1 MAYDHPVQNS
11 EVYLPNSAP
20 HTCLPPPSPP
30 TPATPC
36 DEHSSPLDD
45 LMPLTPPEI
54 QKGCPPFSQRL
65 TRAVHVLTTEATSL
79 SSLTMLYDT
88 DPAARDAFSNT
99 VEAIKRSHG
108 ERGKLIICGV
118 GKSGYIAQKLVASM
132 LSLGI
137 QAHYLHPSEA
147 LHGDLGVV
155 TKYDTVLL
163 ITFSGKT
170 GELLTLLNHL
180 ESSIPMIVLT
190 GHTNKSTCE
199 IVRQRPNTILLPAP
213 TFEPE
218 EASFGVSAPT
228 TSTTMAMAL
237 GDALVIVTAEELHIN
252 LAAVFAK
259 NHPGGAIGAAFRGSQ
274 KVSDL
279 AISLADMPDLEDGPS
294 TGADVLISAYG
305 SESGWVRCGTDKV
318 VPPCSIK
325 QLGKRDMDSLVT
337 NINGLMVPGSQ
348 WINISA
354 ETDVATAKEMY
365 RSLAHAENAILAV
378 MDDMELIGVLHI
390 GDLA

>member
-1 MAYDHPVQNS
+1 
-11 EVYLPNSAP
+11 
-20 HTCLPPPSPP
+20 
-30 TPATPC
+30 
-36 DEHSSPLDD
+36 
-45 LMPLTPPEI
+45 
-54 QKGCPPFSQRL
+54 
-65 TRAVHVLTTEATSL
+65 
-79 SSLTMLYDT
+79 
-88 DPAARDAFSNT
+88 
-99 VEAIKRSHG
+99 
-108 ERGKLIICGV
+108 
-118 GKSGYIAQKLVASM
+118 
-132 LSLGI
+132 
-137 QAHYLHPSEA
+137 
-147 LHGDLGVV
+147 
-155 TKYDTVLL
+155 
-163 ITFSGKT
+163 
-170 GELLTLLNHL
+170 
-180 ESSIPMIVLT
+180 
-190 GHTNKSTCE
+190 
-199 IVRQRPNTILLPAP
+199 
-213 TFEPE
+213 
-218 EASFGVSAPT
+218 
-228 TSTTMAMAL
+228 MAMAL

>member
-36 DEHSSPLDD
+36 EEHSSPLDD

-88 DPAARDAFSNT
+88 DPAARDAFSKT
-99 VEAIKRSHG
+99 VEGIKRSHG
-108 ERGKLIICGV
+108 ERGKLVICGV

-155 TKYDTVLL
+155 TKYDTC
-163 ITFSGKT
+163 
-170 GELLTLLNHL
+170 
-180 ESSIPMIVLT
+180 SS
-190 GHTNKSTCE
+190 
-199 IVRQRPNTILLPAP
+199 
-213 TFEPE
+213 
-218 EASFGVSAPT
+218 
-228 TSTTMAMAL
+228 
-237 GDALVIVTAEELHIN
+237 
-252 LAAVFAK
+252 
-259 NHPGGAIGAAFRGSQ
+259 
-274 KVSDL
+274 
-279 AISLADMPDLEDGPS
+279 
-294 TGADVLISAYG
+294 
-305 SESGWVRCGTDKV
+305 
-318 VPPCSIK
+318 
-325 QLGKRDMDSLVT
+325 
-337 NINGLMVPGSQ
+337 
-348 WINISA
+348 
-354 ETDVATAKEMY
+354 
-365 RSLAHAENAILAV
+365 
-378 MDDMELIGVLHI
+378 
-390 GDLA
+390 